1 MKVILEKDIKGLGK
15 KGEIVEVKEGY
26 GRNYLLPRGLVKEAT
41 DGNIRQVNLEKKA
54 EKNKRQRELEAAQE
68 IANRINDQKIQ
79 IATKVGEAGK
89 LFGSI
94 TTQDIAERLEK
105 QYKVEIDRRRIDLSE
120 PIKNLGNYPISIRI
134 HSKVHANLTVQVVER

>member
-54 EKNKRQRELEAAQE
+54 EKNKRQRELEAAQA
-68 IANRINDQKIQ
+68 IADRINDQKIQ

-134 HSKVHANLTVQVVER
+134 HPKVHANLTVQVVER